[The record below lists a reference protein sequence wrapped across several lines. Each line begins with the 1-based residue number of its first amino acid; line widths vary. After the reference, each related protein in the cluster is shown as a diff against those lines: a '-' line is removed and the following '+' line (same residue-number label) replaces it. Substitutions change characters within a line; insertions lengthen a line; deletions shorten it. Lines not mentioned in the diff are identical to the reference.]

1 MEWQEIHQNRYIL
14 CQQSNM
20 FSLWVSES
28 RYKRFVSEDMD
39 MSEMRSRTWQGYQCR
54 KKYTDRRIKTNSI
67 KKYIGQGLPKLTPVE
82 IVGYEVDE
90 AGSPL
95 A

>member
-1 MEWQEIHQNRYIL
+1 MQDIRNAEQNMTGISMLR
-14 CQQSNM
+14 
-20 FSLWVSES
+20 
-28 RYKRFVSEDMD
+28 
-39 MSEMRSRTWQGYQCR
+39 
-54 KKYTDRRIKTNSI
+54 KYTDKRIETDSI

-95 A
+95 T

>member
-1 MEWQEIHQNRYIL
+1 
-14 CQQSNM
+14 M
-20 FSLWVSES
+20 FCLRVSES

-39 MSEMRSRTWQGYQCR
+39 MSEMRSRTWQGYQCCE
-54 KKYTDRRIKTNSI
+54 KYTDRRIKTNGI

>member
-1 MEWQEIHQNRYIL
+1 
-14 CQQSNM
+14 M
-20 FSLWVSES
+20 FCLRVSES
-28 RYKRFVSEDMD
+28 RYKRFVSEDID
-39 MSEMRSRTWQGYQCR
+39 MSEMRSRTLQGYQCR
-54 KKYTDRRIKTNSI
+54 KKYTDRRIETNSI
-67 KKYIGQGLPKLTPVE
+67 KKYIGHGLPKLTPVE

>member
-14 CQQSNM
+14 CQQSIM
-20 FSLWVSES
+20 FCLWVSES

-39 MSEMRSRTWQGYQCR
+39 LSKCGAEHDRDINAA